1 MEGISAEEKIKERI
15 EILRDVVIFSE
26 SNENIL
32 KRLATSLI
40 DVFINKDE
48 VVFHKDDELNAMY
61 IIVNGKVKVHDGNH
75 VFTQFGKKDFF
86 GEYSL
91 IDSSV
96 RSATVTAIED
106 SYLLRLD
113 QEDFQRII
121 EENAEVSKAV
131 LKALIKRL
139 RNNNILEEKL
149 TQNNIKIEHQRDE
162 LDKQKK
168 ELEEFNATK
177 DKFFTIIA
185 HDLKNPFNTVI
196 GLSELL
202 IERFET
208 YDSKKIKDFISQIHK
223 FSNNAYNL
231 LEDLLQ
237 WAKSQTGRIEVKIEK
252 MDVFELAIEN
262 ITLHQ
267 EDAIR
272 KGVTLES
279 SIKLHTYVNA
289 DRNMVTTVMR
299 NLISNSI
306 KFTNRG
312 DKIVID
318 AIDANDYVEISIAD
332 TGIGIPEKNLEK
344 IFDIDSNLSTQGTAD
359 ESGTGLGL
367 IISREFVEKNGGTIH
382 VTSKEGN
389 GTKFTFTVP
398 VFKD

>member
-1 MEGISAEEKIKERI
+1 MEGITAEEKIKKRI

-32 KRLATSLI
+32 KRLATSLN
-40 DVFINKDE
+40 DVFIKQNE

-61 IIVNGKVKVHDGNH
+61 IIVNGKVKVHDGDY

-91 IDSSV
+91 IDSSA

-121 EENAEVSKAV
+121 EENVEVTKAV

-139 RNNNILEEKL
+139 RNNNVLEEKL

-162 LDKQKK
+162 LDRQKK
-168 ELEEFNATK
+168 ELEELNATK

-202 IERFET
+202 IERFDS
-208 YDSKKIKDFISQIHK
+208 YDSTKIKDFISQIYK

-237 WAKSQTGRIEVKIEK
+237 WAKSQTGRIEVNIEK
-252 MDVFELAIEN
+252 FDVFELAIEN
-262 ITLHQ
+262 ITLYQ
-267 EDAIR
+267 ADAIR
-272 KGVTLES
+272 KGITLES
-279 SIKLHTYVNA
+279 NVKVNTHVNA
-289 DRNMVTTVMR
+289 DRNMVLTVIR

-306 KFTNRG
+306 KFSNSG
-312 DKIVID
+312 DTITVE
-318 AIDANDYVEISIAD
+318 AIHAKDFVEISVID
-332 TGIGIPEKNLEK
+332 TGVGIPEKNLGK
-344 IFDIDSNLSTQGTAD
+344 IFNIDSNLSTQGTAD
-359 ESGTGLGL
+359 ETGTGLGL
-367 IISREFVEKNGGTIH
+367 IISREFVEKNGGTIR

-398 VFKD
+398 VNKD